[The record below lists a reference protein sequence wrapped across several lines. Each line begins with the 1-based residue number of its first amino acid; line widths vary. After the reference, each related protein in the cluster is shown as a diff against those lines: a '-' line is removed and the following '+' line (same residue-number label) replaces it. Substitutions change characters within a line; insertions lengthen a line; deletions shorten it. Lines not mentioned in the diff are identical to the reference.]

1 MRRRSGWDAVTGA
14 RGEPVPVVSALLVNP
29 AGEVLLQLR
38 DDDPA
43 LLYPDCWTIPGGHVE
58 PGETP
63 AEAIRRELREEMALD
78 VPLVHWKTVDAPRAD
93 YVVRQYFFTGP
104 LEVDAAD
111 LPLYEGQAVR
121 FAGPAD
127 LADMRLAFG
136 FGETLRRFFADR
148 SRS

>member
-1 MRRRSGWDAVTGA
+1 VTEA
-14 RGEPVPVVSALLVNP
+14 RGQPVPVVSALLVNP

-63 AEAIRRELREEMALD
+63 DEAIRRELREEMALD
-78 VPLVHWKTVDAPRAD
+78 VPLTVWRTVDAPRAD
-93 YVVRQYFFTGP
+93 YTVRQTFFTGP
-104 LEVDAAD
+104 LEVDPAD

-127 LADMRLAFG
+127 LADLPLAFG
-136 FGETLRRFFADR
+136 FEEILRQFFAAR
-148 SRS
+148 SRT

>member
-1 MRRRSGWDAVTGA
+1 MRRRSGGDAVTGS

-43 LLYPDCWTIPGGHVE
+43 LLYPGHWTIPGGHVE

-78 VPLVHWKTVDAPRAD
+78 VPLTYWRTVDAPRAD
-93 YVVRQYFFTGP
+93 YMVQQTFFTGS
-104 LEVDAAD
+104 LEADAAD
-111 LPLYEGQAVR
+111 LPLYEGQTVR
-121 FAGPAD
+121 FVGPDD
-127 LADMRLAFG
+127 LADLPLAFG
-136 FGETLRRFFADR
+136 FGEILRQFFAAR
-148 SRS
+148 SRT